1 MKRNTTI
8 VLFASIFAVA
18 VGTLGLGGNSAFL
31 VASAVPQAQEGV
43 SMLGHVE
50 YKHLDEFGNIKG
62 YMQQDNIVV
71 VAGKDCAAAHLFTD
85 GTSKFVPTAGSN
97 DCIPNP
103 GFFTYIGV
111 GNGTLVPV
119 ADDPWIGVNNATLQ
133 NTTGGGSGTT
143 SQCADDG
150 ANDGAA
156 AGGEMAR
163 RNVTATFVSSGT
175 STVVTLDT
183 SGAGSDGPFTFV
195 SANATD
201 VTDSGLFNADY
212 ELGPGVGHTC
222 GASFV
227 LSGDDDVAGVDW
239 NMFSRQV
246 LNNDAGIT
254 VTDGDSLSVKWTITV
269 G

>member
-43 SMLGHVE
+43 NMLGHVE
-50 YKHLDEFGNIKG
+50 YKVLDEFGAIKG
-62 YMQQDNIVV
+62 YMQNDNVVV

-85 GTSKFVPTAGSN
+85 GTSRFTSS
-97 DCIPNP
+97 DCIANP
-103 GFFTYIGV
+103 GFFSYIGV
-111 GNGTLVPV
+111 GNGTLSAP
-119 ADDPWIGVNNATLQ
+119 DTPWVGVNNATLGTGVVGDAG
-133 NTTGGGSGTT
+133 TTGF
-143 SQCADDG
+143 C
-150 ANDGAA
+150 ANDASNVGRAT
-156 AGGEMAR
+156 GGDMAR
-163 RNVTATFVSSGT
+163 RNVTATFVTSGA

-183 SGAGSDGPFTFV
+183 SGAGSDGPFTFD
-195 SANATD
+195 AFNATD

-212 ELGPGVGHTC
+212 SVVDGTTHTC
-222 GASFV
+222 NGV
-227 LSGDDDVAGVDW
+227 DDSAGVDW